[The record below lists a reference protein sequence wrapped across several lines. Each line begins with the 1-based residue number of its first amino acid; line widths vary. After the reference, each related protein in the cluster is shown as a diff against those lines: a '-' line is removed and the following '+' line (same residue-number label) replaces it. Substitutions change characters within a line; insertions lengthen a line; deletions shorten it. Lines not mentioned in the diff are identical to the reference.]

1 MSSLVEVAAPGASGN
16 QLRDSRSVNVK
27 IQSKT
32 CQSKPRCLWSC
43 RMLCSTDA
51 VLCFNCSARPST
63 RRLAVHGPC
72 ARKESFSCDQR
83 WLATSSQLLA
93 SMLGSEHDELR
104 DDTPLDSAYF
114 RVGAAN
120 HEYSCDDLSAACRV
134 RTSQTLCT
142 LMSRARLEEAG
153 IVIYLAQINSVDKVR
168 STKVFLGAFK
178 SCGADMAEH

>member
-1 MSSLVEVAAPGASGN
+1 MSKCRAKHAKASRDACGAVGCYV
-16 QLRDSRSVNVK
+16 LR
-27 IQSKT
+27 
-32 CQSKPRCLWSC
+32 
-43 RMLCSTDA
+43 DA

-72 ARKESFSCDQR
+72 ARKESLSCDQR

-120 HEYSCDDLSAACRV
+120 HEYSCDSLSAACRV

-142 LMSRARLEEAG
+142 LMSRARLERG
-153 IVIYLAQINSVDKVR
+153 WNYHIPCSNQIGR
-168 STKVFLGAFK
+168 
-178 SCGADMAEH
+178 